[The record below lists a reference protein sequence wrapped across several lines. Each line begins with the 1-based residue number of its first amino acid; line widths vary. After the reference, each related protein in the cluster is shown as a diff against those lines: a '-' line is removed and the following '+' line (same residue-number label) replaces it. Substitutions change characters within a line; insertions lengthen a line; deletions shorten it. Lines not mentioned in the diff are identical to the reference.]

1 MEPLNRLEA
10 LKALCKHSV
19 REHLH
24 QLEAKIHLIL
34 VNKYQVLMMWARE
47 VREVSSA
54 SIASAT
60 NLQVI

>member
-1 MEPLNRLEA
+1 MEPLNRLEV

-19 REHLH
+19 SY
-24 QLEAKIHLIL
+24 QVEAKIHLTL
-34 VNKYQVLMMWARE
+34 VNKYQVLKMRGKE
-47 VREVSSA
+47 VRDVFSA